1 MSPRNLSLLRTFAPL
16 LGIAVLAVV
25 MLVVAPAVLSP
36 FRLNSL
42 GKYTCWAIAAVGI
55 GLAWGRGGMLVLG
68 QGVFFGLGGYA
79 MAMHLKLEA
88 AGPGNVPDFMVL
100 YGDGTMPGFWE
111 PFRSGP

>member
-55 GLAWGRGGMLVLG
+55 DNITPRAIRD
-68 QGVFFGLGGYA
+68 
-79 MAMHLKLEA
+79 HLKHQKM
-88 AGPGNVPDFMVL
+88 N
-100 YGDGTMPGFWE
+100 
-111 PFRSGP
+111 